1 MNHIR
6 KYILFLSVLFINTH
20 SYAQD
25 VLLKQQL
32 NLPKQEYIVSELFN
46 EINKQT
52 KIEFNYTSD
61 LNFDKKV
68 LLKRQL
74 CSVENCLKQVLNLSS
89 FKFVSLD
96 NKIFIVKIPFE
107 EQMFR
112 ISGFI
117 RDAETGE
124 NLINAN
130 IYNPQTFEGTVSN
143 NFGFFS
149 FYQKKKCPNFKIS
162 YVGYEDKEIKFSNV
176 KDTSI
181 NIKLQPNNL
190 LREIKVVAD
199 DKTNNINHLFLST
212 YNITETD
219 LKQKSVL
226 GMNDLFR
233 NISYLPGVQTA
244 NEASSG
250 LIIRN
255 GSPDQNLI
263 LLDDVPVYYQ
273 SHLLGLF
280 SIFNPDAIHK
290 ARLIKGGFPAQYG
303 GRVSSVLDIRMKDGN
318 QKKIEGEFSIGFLTS
333 QLSVRGPIIKGKT
346 TFNVSVRRSYLDLL
360 TNLLFSLSDSED
372 LYMSYYFGDL
382 NFKLTHK
389 FSNRDKVYLSTYMG
403 KDLAKQRYIQNLT
416 DNLMEKSR
424 NTIGW
429 GNFTNS
435 IRWNHVYNNK
445 LFGNTTFILSRYTY
459 SIKDRRLYKIDDG
472 NFEENYYREFYS
484 GIRDYTLKS
493 EFDYIPSP
501 KYYFKF
507 GFEGAFHL
515 TKPGSS
521 FYSSKYNTDENEIKD
536 KSINAL
542 EVSLY
547 AENQIQWTRKLLTN
561 IGLRA
566 SRFALKDKT
575 YLSVEPRLTAQ
586 YKLNEH
592 ISFNSGFSVMSQYMH
607 LITSS
612 DLSLPTDIWLPVN
625 DKIRPIR
632 SRQYNLGSVWEIQ
645 PGLSFESEIY
655 YKKTRNI
662 LEFSENYYT
671 SDGASAWDQKVEPG
685 KSWSAGIELMLKKDI
700 GKTKGH
706 LVYTLAKSE
715 VKYKY
720 LNSGKA
726 YASPYDR
733 RHDLSFQISQ
743 KLSSKIDFTMN
754 WTYASGLPVTLATQI
769 VSTVSPYYSD
779 HTESVPMFTKRND
792 IRMPS
797 YHRLDWSFNFKKKK
811 KHGTRIWNIGVY
823 NAYNRKNPSLLYI
836 NQTYDGDGN
845 STYSLKQLSIF
856 GFIPSIS
863 YSYHF

>member
-1 MNHIR
+1 MIA
-6 KYILFLSVLFINTH
+6 TH

-52 KIEFNYTSD
+52 RIEFSYTSD
-61 LNFDKKV
+61 LNFDEKV
-68 LLKRQL
+68 VLQKQQY
-74 CSVENCLKQVLNLSS
+74 SVENCLKQVLDLSS
-89 FKFVSLD
+89 FKIVCLD
-96 NKIFIVKIPFE
+96 NKILIVKIPFE

-117 RDAETGE
+117 SDAETGE
-124 NLINAN
+124 NLINAS
-130 IYNPQTFEGTVSN
+130 IYNPKTFEGTVSN

-149 FYQKKKCPNFKIS
+149 FYQKKKCPQVRIS
-162 YVGYEDKEIKFSNV
+162 YVGYEDKELKFSCI

-280 SIFNPDAIHK
+280 SIFNPDAIHQ

-318 QKKIEGEFSIGFLTS
+318 QKKIEGEFNLGLLTS

-346 TFNVSVRRSYLDLL
+346 TFNVSARRSYLDLF
-360 TNLLFSLSDSED
+360 TNLLFSLADSEG
-372 LYMSYYFGDL
+372 LYMSYYFADL

-403 KDLAKQRYIQNLT
+403 KDLAKQRHTEDLT
-416 DNLMEKSR
+416 DNLTEKSR

-435 IRWNHVYNNK
+435 IRWNHVYNDK
-445 LFGNTTFILSRYTY
+445 LFGNTSFILSRYTY
-459 SIKDRRLYKIDDG
+459 SVKDQRLNKIADG
-472 NFEENYYREFYS
+472 DFEENYYREFYS

-493 EFDYIPSP
+493 EFDFIPHP

-521 FYSSKYNTDENEIKD
+521 FYSSKNSLEENTVKD
-536 KSINAL
+536 KSISAL
-542 EVSLY
+542 ELSLY
-547 AENQIQWTRKLLTN
+547 AENQIQWTKKLLTN
-561 IGLRA
+561 IGLRT
-566 SRFALKDKT
+566 SRFALKNKT

-592 ISFNSGFSVMSQYMH
+592 FSFNSGFSVMSQYMH

-632 SRQYNLGSVWEIQ
+632 SSQYNLGSVWKIL

-671 SDGASAWDQKVEPG
+671 SDGSSAWDQQVEPG
-685 KSWSAGIELMLKKDI
+685 KSWSTGIEFMLKKNT

-726 YASPYDR
+726 FASPYDR

-743 KLSSKIDFTMN
+743 KLSSKIDFTVN
-754 WTYASGLPVTLATQI
+754 WTYGSGLPVTLDTQFA
-769 VSTVSPYYSD
+769 SSVSPYQPD
-779 HTESVPMFTKRND
+779 RIEDVPLFIKRND

-797 YHRLDWSFNFKKKK
+797 YHRLDISLNFRKKK

-823 NAYNRKNPSLLYI
+823 NVYNRKNPSLLYMS
-836 NQTYDGDGN
+836 QTYDAYGN
-845 STYSLKQLSIF
+845 SSYSLKQLSIF
-856 GFIPSIS
+856 GLIPSVS
-863 YSYHF
+863 YTYRF